1 MKVDGK
7 AMRSIW
13 VEPDGW
19 SVGVIDQT
27 ALPHRLATA
36 RLATL
41 EEERE
46 QDKLG
51 ASVPGGGFDQESQ
64 ESKTRRSANE

>member
-19 SVGVIDQT
+19 SVGVIDQI
-27 ALPHRLATA
+27 ALPHRLTTA
-36 RLATL
+36 RLATMSFVL
-41 EEERE
+41 
-46 QDKLG
+46 QT
-51 ASVPGGGFDQESQ
+51 ASLH
-64 ESKTRRSANE
+64 